1 MTSTQGRGRG
11 GGVVHFGGAQAVFKL
26 PQVVA
31 VAGDLSLV
39 HRMQLIYIITH
50 TAPISTEETGRQGDN
65 NNAML
70 IIIFGLQNAIDENK
84 SFERQRTCRPYFK
97 KQRQQIV
104 IIMLIMMIVVSLLV
118 NDL

>member
-1 MTSTQGRGRG
+1 MTSMQGRG
-11 GGVVHFGGAQAVFKL
+11 VHFGGAQAVFKL

-50 TAPISTEETGRQGDN
+50 TAPISDN
-65 NNAML
+65 NNATML
-70 IIIFGLQNAIDENK
+70 IIIFGLQNAIEENK
-84 SFERQRTCRPYFK
+84 RFERQRTCRPYFK

-104 IIMLIMMIVVSLLV
+104 IIMMIMIMIVFIMMIVVVSFACE
-118 NDL
+118 